1 MSFNRKKGISAAA
14 ALILLA
20 LFNLLV
26 FLLPTV
32 RGITFWLGYSFVTL
46 AVVLFAAVMLFL
58 FDSEDKKRTFLRL
71 PLVSV
76 AWIYLILQT
85 IVGLWQ
91 IFTPV
96 FPYVPALIINGCLA
110 GFFIIILL
118 ASKASGES
126 IEKQE
131 AYIAEKVYFIN
142 NMQLL
147 LSSVKT
153 DNEEVAQKIHTLS
166 EDIKF
171 SDPMSHSMLSE
182 LEKQIEAK
190 IVLLKSDATDKE
202 KAMADIESISDL

>member
-1 MSFNRKKGISAAA
+1 MKLNRKKGISAAA

-20 LFNLLV
+20 LFNVLV

-46 AVVLFAAVMLFL
+46 AVILFAAVMLFL
-58 FDSEDKKRTFLRL
+58 FDAEDKKRTFLRL
-71 PLVSV
+71 SLVSI

-91 IFTPV
+91 IFNPV
-96 FPYVPALIINGCLA
+96 FPYVSALIINGCLS

-118 ASKASGES
+118 ASKVAGES

-131 AYIAEKVYFIN
+131 AYMAEKVYFIN

-147 LSSVKT
+147 LFLNGFASNFRS
-153 DNEEVAQKIHTLS
+153 QKNNN
-166 EDIKF
+166 K
-171 SDPMSHSMLSE
+171 
-182 LEKQIEAK
+182 
-190 IVLLKSDATDKE
+190 KSRQTTVNNQC
-202 KAMADIESISDL
+202 